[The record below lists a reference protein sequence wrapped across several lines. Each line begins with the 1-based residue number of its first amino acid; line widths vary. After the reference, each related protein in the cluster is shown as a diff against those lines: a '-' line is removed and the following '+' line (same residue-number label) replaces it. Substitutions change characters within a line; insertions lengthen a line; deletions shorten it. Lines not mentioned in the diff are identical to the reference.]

1 MRVLL
6 VSDLHA
12 NPFALAALPAAD
24 VVLCAGDL
32 VDYGPD
38 PRAIIAWC
46 RSAARAVVHGNHDR
60 ALAFGEDDGV
70 GRTMRAA
77 SAQTRLVHRG
87 LLDAAEIDYLRDLPR
102 VATVDLGSVTF
113 ALAHATAGDP
123 RRYADL
129 AHAAA
134 SVREAVPAADVI
146 VVGHTHVQG
155 TVALNGAVAVNPGSL
170 GMSSRG
176 GFAHYA
182 LWEDGAITLC
192 EVPYD
197 AEAALT
203 ALDALALPSDVRATL
218 HDAFRNGRRTG
229 GT

>member
-38 PRAIIAWC
+38 PHAAIAWC
-46 RSAARAVVHGNHDR
+46 RSRARAVGHGNHDR
-60 ALAFGEDDGV
+60 ALALDEDYGV
-70 GRTMRAA
+70 GQTMRAA
-77 SAQTRLVHRG
+77 SAATRLVHRE

-102 VATVDLGSVTF
+102 LATVRVGGATF

-123 RRYADL
+123 RQYADL
-129 AHAAA
+129 ASAAA
-134 SVREAVPAADVI
+134 SVHDAVPAADVI

-155 TVALNGAVAVNPGSL
+155 ILQLDGAVAVNPGSA
-170 GMSSRG
+170 GMSTRG

-182 LWEDGAITLC
+182 FWEDGAITLG
-192 EVPYD
+192 EAPYD
-197 AEAALT
+197 AEAALA
-203 ALDALALPSDVRATL
+203 ALDALPLASDVRATL
-218 HDAFRNGRRTG
+218 NDAFRNGRRTSAS
-229 GT
+229 

>member
-12 NPFALAALPAAD
+12 NPFALAVLPPAD

-38 PRAIIAWC
+38 PRSIIAWC
-46 RSAARAVVHGNHDR
+46 RARARAVVHGNHDR
-60 ALAFGEDDGV
+60 ALAFDEDDGV
-70 GRTMRAA
+70 GQTMRTA
-77 SAQTRLVHRG
+77 SAETRLVHRG
-87 LLDAAEIDYLRDLPR
+87 LLDAAEIGYLRDLPR
-102 VATVDLGSVTF
+102 VATVELGPVTF

-123 RRYADL
+123 RHYAHL
-129 AHAAA
+129 ANAAA
-134 SVREAVPAADVI
+134 SVHDAVPAADVI

-155 TVALNGAVAVNPGSL
+155 TVGLDRAVAVNPGSA

-182 LWEDGAITLC
+182 LWDDGTITLH

-197 AEAALT
+197 AEAALR
-203 ALDALALPSDVRATL
+203 ALDALPLSNEVRATL
-218 HDAFRNGRRTG
+218 RDAFRNGRRTSAS
-229 GT
+229 